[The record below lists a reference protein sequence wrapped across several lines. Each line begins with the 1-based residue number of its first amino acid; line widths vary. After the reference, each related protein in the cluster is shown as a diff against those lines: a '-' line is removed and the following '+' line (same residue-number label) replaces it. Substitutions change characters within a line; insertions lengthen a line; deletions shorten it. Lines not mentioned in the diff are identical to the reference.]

1 MASRLSLH
9 KLLTDILGSQ
19 FVYYQ
24 PPESIKMS
32 YPAIRYS
39 LSDVDVKHANDS
51 IYKSMNRYELILID
65 ANPESAFF
73 KKLLK
78 LPYCSFDRHY
88 SANNLNH
95 FVFTLYY

>member
-73 KKLLK
+73 EKLLK
-78 LPYCSFDRHY
+78 LPYCSFDRPY